1 MQEKIPNLEPGWL
14 NVLGDEFSKLHMV
27 SLRSF
32 LVEERKRY
40 TLFPP
45 MKDVFNAF
53 WLTPFDQARVVIL
66 GQDPYHGR
74 GQAHGLCFSVQRGV
88 KPPPSLLNIYQELRD
103 DLGVPPAHHGE
114 LTAWARQGVLLL
126 NTVLTVREGEAGA
139 HAGKGWEPFTD
150 RVIYELNTRK
160 EGLVFLLWGK
170 PAQAK
175 AAMVDMRRHKVIRS
189 AHPSPYSANAGFF
202 GSRPFSQ
209 TNTWL
214 EGRGEAPI
222 QWQLPP

>member
-1 MQEKIPNLEPGWL
+1 MQEKSPKLEPGWL
-14 NVLGDEFSKLHMV
+14 EVLGDEFSKLPMQA
-27 SLRSF
+27 LRSF
-32 LVEERKRY
+32 LIEERKRY

-53 WLTPFDQARVVIL
+53 WLTPFDKVRVVVI

-103 DLGVPPAHHGE
+103 DLGIPPAQHGE
-114 LTAWARQGVLLL
+114 LTAWASQGVLLL
-126 NTVLTVREGEAGA
+126 NTVLTVREGEAGS
-139 HAGKGWEPFTD
+139 HAGKGWEAFTD

-175 AAMVDMRRHKVIRS
+175 AAMVDTQRHKVIRS

-214 EGRGEAPI
+214 EAHGEAPI

>member
-1 MQEKIPNLEPGWL
+1 MQEKTPNLEPGWL

-53 WLTPFDQARVVIL
+53 WLTPFDQVRVVIL

-88 KPPPSLLNIYQELRD
+88 KPPPSLLNMYQELRD
-103 DLGVPPAHHGE
+103 DLGILPAPHGE

-126 NTVLTVREGEAGA
+126 NTVLTVREGEAGS

-175 AAMVDMRRHKVIRS
+175 AAMVDTRRHKVIRS

-209 TNTWL
+209 TNIWL
-214 EGRGEAPI
+214 EARGEAPI

>member
-53 WLTPFDQARVVIL
+53 WLTPFDQVRVVIL